1 MRRREGFR
9 LFTVEV
15 REANI
20 ELAIARGLL
29 KPEDRTKPWS
39 VLQACYSAQLTDR
52 ALDWL
57 IDRGVI
63 RQEQRGDAASILRAI
78 GDWLGRAAILAQQ
91 FVPASPAGAG

>member
-29 KPEDRTKPWS
+29 KPEDRTKPWP
-39 VLQACYSAQLTDR
+39 VVQACYASLVSDR
-52 ALDWL
+52 ALNWL
-57 IDRGVI
+57 TDRGVI
-63 RQEQRGDAASILRAI
+63 KQEQRGDAGSILRAI
-78 GDWLGRAAILAQQ
+78 GNWLGRAG
-91 FVPASPAGAG
+91 S